1 MHDIA
6 WALGQRRR
14 RNMLKKLMKSIAI
27 GAATLALTVGMTPIS
42 AFADSGRIV
51 TLGADLT
58 DSQKETVLDFFGL
71 KDSDLDNMQVITVTN
86 QDERSYLEGT
96 VSDAVIGTQT
106 LSCSYIEP
114 TTSGGINVETANL
127 TYVTKNTLYNALQT
141 AGIENCNLVV
151 TAPYK
156 VSGTGALTGI
166 FKAYEADG
174 KKLDDDK
181 KEAATQEMVDTAK
194 LENTYGEG
202 AAQVIGDVKD
212 QVVSSDKDMTDDQIR
227 DLIKTAAKAKGIDL
241 NDSDIDTILNMV
253 KRVQSMD
260 YDKSAF
266 SNTLDKISGQLDGLN
281 DKADGI
287 LGAIQ
292 EFFGNIVK
300 WFQGLFGGSNDNVN
314 SNANTNDS
322 HSSAGIL
329 GNLNTNVIELDSGNT
344 TDNKD
349 SVDDASKQSSNESD
363 VAENDNDNG
372 TAIQDGIANGVSE
385 LANTAT
391 DVASNAVNT
400 VTNK

>member
-1 MHDIA
+1 
-6 WALGQRRR
+6 
-14 RNMLKKLMKSIAI
+14 MLKKLMKSIAI

>member
-1 MHDIA
+1 MK
-6 WALGQRRR
+6 R

-27 GAATLALTVGMTPIS
+27 GAATLAITVGMAPIS

-96 VSDAVIGTQT
+96 VSNAVIGTQT

-127 TYVTKNTLYNALQT
+127 TYITKNTLYNALQT

-174 KKLDDDK
+174 KKLDEDK

-212 QVVSSDKDMTDDQIR
+212 QVVSSGKDMTDDQIR
-227 DLIKTAAKAKGIDL
+227 DIIKTAAKAKGIDL
-241 NDSDIDTILNMV
+241 SDSDIDAILNMV

-300 WFQGLFGGSNDNVN
+300 WFQGLFGGSNDNAN

-349 SVDDASKQSSNESD
+349 SLDDASKQSANESD

-372 TAIQDGIANGVSE
+372 TTIQDGIANGVSD

-391 DVASNAVNT
+391 DAASNAVNT

>member
-1 MHDIA
+1 
-6 WALGQRRR
+6 
-14 RNMLKKLMKSIAI
+14 MLKKLIKTMAM
-27 GAATLALTVGMTPIS
+27 GVATLALAIGTMPVS

-51 TLGADLT
+51 TIGADLT
-58 DSQKETVLDFFGL
+58 DSQKATVLDFFGL
-71 KDSDLDNMQVITVTN
+71 SESDLENMQVITVNN
-86 QDERSYLEGT
+86 QDERAYLEGT

-166 FKAYEADG
+166 FKAYEANG
-174 KKLDDDK
+174 KTLDDDK

-212 QVVSSDKDMTDDQIR
+212 QVISSGKDMTDDQIR
-227 DLIKTAAKAKGIDL
+227 DIIKTAAKAKGINLTDA
-241 NDSDIDTILNMV
+241 DIDTILAMV
-253 KRVQSMD
+253 KRVKSLD
-260 YDKSAF
+260 YDKTAF
-266 SNTLDKISGQLDGLN
+266 SNTLDKISGQLDELN
-281 DKADGI
+281 GKADGI

-300 WFQGLFGGSNDNVN
+300 WFQGLFGGGSD
-314 SNANTNDS
+314 NANENAS
-322 HSSAGIL
+322 GGSSNAGIL
-329 GNLNTNVIELDSGNT
+329 GGLNTNVFELDSGNT
-344 TDNKD
+344 TENKD
-349 SVDDASKQSSNESD
+349 AASDANAQSDGTDAAQNDGTQDDQNADDGNSITDAVAKSVGD
-363 VAENDNDNG
+363 VA
-372 TAIQDGIANGVSE
+372 GVAS
-385 LANTAT
+385 NTAT
-391 DVASNAVNT
+391 DAVDT
-400 VTNK
+400 VTGK

>member
-1 MHDIA
+1 
-6 WALGQRRR
+6 
-14 RNMLKKLMKSIAI
+14 MLKKLMKSLAV
-27 GAATLALTVGMTPIS
+27 GVAALAMTVSTMPVN

-58 DSQKETVLDFFGL
+58 ESQKETVLDFFGL
-71 KDSDLDNMQVITVTN
+71 KDSDLDNMQVITVNN
-86 QDERSYLEGT
+86 QDERQYLEGT

-241 NDSDIDTILNMV
+241 SDSDIDTILAMV
-253 KRVQSMD
+253 KRVKGLD

-266 SNTLDKISGQLDGLN
+266 SNTLDKISGQLDDLN
-281 DKADGI
+281 KKSDGI

-292 EFFGNIVK
+292 DFFSNIVK
-300 WFQGLFGGSNDNVN
+300 WFQGLFGGNNDNT
-314 SNANTNDS
+314 NANTNNENE
-322 HSSAGIL
+322 HSNAGIL
-329 GNLNTNVIELDSGNT
+329 GNLNTNVIGLDSGNT

-349 SVDDASKQSSNESD
+349 AANDAAEQSADSD
-363 VAENDNDNG
+363 NNNDNG
-372 TAIQDGIANGVSE
+372 TSIQDAVTDGVSN
-385 LANTAT
+385 LADNAK
-391 DVASNAVNT
+391 DAASNAVNT
-400 VTNK
+400 VTDQK

>member
-1 MHDIA
+1 
-6 WALGQRRR
+6 
-14 RNMLKKLMKSIAI
+14 MLKKLIKTMAM
-27 GAATLALTVGMTPIS
+27 GVATLALAIGTMPVS

-51 TLGADLT
+51 TIGADLT
-58 DSQKETVLDFFGL
+58 DSQKATVLDFFGL
-71 KDSDLDNMQVITVTN
+71 SEDDLQNMQVITVNN
-86 QDERSYLEGT
+86 QDERAYLEGT

-166 FKAYEADG
+166 FKAYEANG
-174 KKLDDDK
+174 KTLDDDK

-212 QVVSSDKDMTDDQIR
+212 QVVSSGKDMTDDQIR
-227 DLIKTAAKAKGIDL
+227 DIIKTAAKAKGIDL
-241 NDSDIDTILNMV
+241 TDADIDTILAMV
-253 KRVQSMD
+253 KRVQSLD
-260 YDKSAF
+260 YDKTAF
-266 SNTLDKISGQLDGLN
+266 SNTLDKISGQLDELN
-281 DKADGI
+281 GKADGI

-300 WFQGLFGGSNDNVN
+300 WFQGLFGGD
-314 SNANTNDS
+314 SNANENANGG
-322 HSSAGIL
+322 SSNAGIL
-329 GNLNTNVIELDSGNT
+329 GGLNTNVFELDSGNT
-344 TDNKD
+344 TENKD
-349 SVDDASKQSSNESD
+349 AASDANAQSDGADIAQNDAAQNSNQNADDGNSITDAVAKGVGD
-363 VAENDNDNG
+363 VAD
-372 TAIQDGIANGVSE
+372 AAS
-385 LANTAT
+385 NTAT
-391 DVASNAVNT
+391 DAVNT
-400 VTNK
+400 VTGK

>member
-1 MHDIA
+1 
-6 WALGQRRR
+6 
-14 RNMLKKLMKSIAI
+14 MLKKLIKTMAM
-27 GAATLALTVGMTPIS
+27 GVATLALAIGTMPVS

-51 TLGADLT
+51 TIGADLT
-58 DSQKETVLDFFGL
+58 DSQKATVLDFFGL
-71 KDSDLDNMQVITVTN
+71 SEDDLQNMQVITVNN
-86 QDERSYLEGT
+86 QDERAYLEGT

-166 FKAYEADG
+166 FKAYEANG
-174 KKLDDDK
+174 KTLDDDK

-212 QVVSSDKDMTDDQIR
+212 QVVSSGKDMTDDQIR
-227 DLIKTAAKAKGIDL
+227 DIIKTAAKAKGIDL
-241 NDSDIDTILNMV
+241 TDADIDTILAMV
-253 KRVQSMD
+253 KRVQSLD
-260 YDKSAF
+260 YDKTAF
-266 SNTLDKISGQLDGLN
+266 SNTLDKISGQLDELN
-281 DKADGI
+281 GKADGI

-300 WFQGLFGGSNDNVN
+300 WFQGLFGGGD
-314 SNANTNDS
+314 SNANENANGGNS
-322 HSSAGIL
+322 NAGIL
-329 GNLNTNVIELDSGNT
+329 GGLNTNVFELDSGNT
-344 TDNKD
+344 TENKD
-349 SVDDASKQSSNESD
+349 AASD
-363 VAENDNDNG
+363 VNAQSDGTDVAQND
-372 TAIQDGIANGVSE
+372 AAQDSNQNADGGSSITDAVTKGVGDVADAVS
-385 LANTAT
+385 NTAT
-391 DVASNAVNT
+391 DAVDT
-400 VTNK
+400 VTGK

>member
-1 MHDIA
+1 MK
-6 WALGQRRR
+6 R

-27 GAATLALTVGMTPIS
+27 GAATLAITVGMAPIS

-96 VSDAVIGTQT
+96 VSNAVIGTQT

-174 KKLDDDK
+174 KKLDEDK

-212 QVVSSDKDMTDDQIR
+212 QVVSSGKDMTDDQIR
-227 DLIKTAAKAKGIDL
+227 DIIKTTAKAKGIDL
-241 NDSDIDTILNMV
+241 SDSDIDTILNMV

-300 WFQGLFGGSNDNVN
+300 WFQGLFGGSNDNAN

-349 SVDDASKQSSNESD
+349 SLDDASKQSANESD

-372 TAIQDGIANGVSE
+372 TTIQDGIANGVSD

-391 DVASNAVNT
+391 DAASNAVNT

>member
-1 MHDIA
+1 
-6 WALGQRRR
+6 
-14 RNMLKKLMKSIAI
+14 MLKKLIKTMAM
-27 GAATLALTVGMTPIS
+27 GVATLALAIGTMPVS

-51 TLGADLT
+51 TIGADLT
-58 DSQKETVLDFFGL
+58 DSQKATVLDFFGL
-71 KDSDLDNMQVITVTN
+71 SESDLENMQVITVNN
-86 QDERSYLEGT
+86 QDERAYLEGT

-166 FKAYEADG
+166 FKAYEANG
-174 KKLDDDK
+174 KTLDDDK

-212 QVVSSDKDMTDDQIR
+212 QVVSSGKDMTDDQIR
-227 DLIKTAAKAKGIDL
+227 DIIKTAAKAKGIDL
-241 NDSDIDTILNMV
+241 TDADIDTILAMV
-253 KRVQSMD
+253 KRVQSLD
-260 YDKSAF
+260 YDKTAF
-266 SNTLDKISGQLDGLN
+266 SNTLDKISGQLDELN
-281 DKADGI
+281 GKADGI

-300 WFQGLFGGSNDNVN
+300 WFQGLFGGDD
-314 SNANTNDS
+314 SNANENANGG
-322 HSSAGIL
+322 SSNAGIL
-329 GNLNTNVIELDSGNT
+329 GGLNTNVFELDSGNT
-344 TDNKD
+344 TENKD
-349 SVDDASKQSSNESD
+349 AASDANAQSDGTDAAQNDAAQGNQNADGGNSITDTVAKGVGD
-363 VAENDNDNG
+363 VAD
-372 TAIQDGIANGVSE
+372 AAS
-385 LANTAT
+385 NTAT
-391 DVASNAVNT
+391 DAVNT
-400 VTNK
+400 VTGK

>member
-1 MHDIA
+1 
-6 WALGQRRR
+6 
-14 RNMLKKLMKSIAI
+14 MLKKLMRSLAI
-27 GAATLALTVGMTPIS
+27 GAAVLAMSIGMLPVS

-58 DSQKETVLDFFGL
+58 EAQKETVLDFFGL

-86 QDERSYLEGT
+86 QDERQYLEGT
-96 VSDAVIGTQT
+96 VSNAVIGTQT

-202 AAQVIGDVKD
+202 AAQVVGDVKD
-212 QVVSSDKDMTDDQIR
+212 QVVSSGKDMTDDQIR

-241 NDSDIDTILNMV
+241 SDSDIDTILNMV
-253 KRVQSMD
+253 KRVKGLN

-266 SNTLDKISGQLDGLN
+266 SNTLDKISGQLDDLN
-281 DKADGI
+281 KKSDGI

-292 EFFGNIVK
+292 DFFNNVVK
-300 WFQGLFGGSNDNVN
+300 WFQGLFGGNNDNAN
-314 SNANTNDS
+314 SNTNANENE

-344 TDNKD
+344 TDNKNSAD
-349 SVDDASKQSSNESD
+349 NAASTDAVTQSENQGKNE
-363 VAENDNDNG
+363 NDNG
-372 TAIQDGIANGVSE
+372 TAVTNAISDGVNK
-385 LANTAT
+385 LADTAT
-391 DVASNAVNT
+391 NVTSNAVNT
-400 VTNK
+400 VTNNK

>member
-1 MHDIA
+1 
-6 WALGQRRR
+6 
-14 RNMLKKLMKSIAI
+14 MLKKLIKTMAMGVAMLALAI
-27 GAATLALTVGMTPIS
+27 GTMPVS

-51 TLGADLT
+51 TIGADLT
-58 DSQKETVLDFFGL
+58 DSQKATVLDFFGL
-71 KDSDLDNMQVITVTN
+71 SESDLENMQVITVNN
-86 QDERSYLEGT
+86 QDERAYLEGT

-166 FKAYEADG
+166 FKAYEANG
-174 KKLDDDK
+174 KTLDDDK

-212 QVVSSDKDMTDDQIR
+212 QVVSSGKDMTDDQIR
-227 DLIKTAAKAKGIDL
+227 DIIKAAAKAKGIDL
-241 NDSDIDTILNMV
+241 TDADIDTILAMV
-253 KRVQSMD
+253 KRVQSLD
-260 YDKSAF
+260 YDKTAF
-266 SNTLDKISGQLDGLN
+266 SNTLDKISGQLDELN
-281 DKADGI
+281 GKADGI

-300 WFQGLFGGSNDNVN
+300 WFQGLFGGGDN
-314 SNANTNDS
+314 NANENANGG
-322 HSSAGIL
+322 SSNAGIL
-329 GNLNTNVIELDSGNT
+329 GGLNTNVFELDSGNT
-344 TDNKD
+344 TENKD
-349 SVDDASKQSSNESD
+349 AASDANAQSDGTDAAPNDAAQDNQNADGGNSITDAVAKGVGD
-363 VAENDNDNG
+363 VAD
-372 TAIQDGIANGVSE
+372 AAS
-385 LANTAT
+385 NTAT
-391 DVASNAVNT
+391 DAVNT
-400 VTNK
+400 VTGK